1 MIRSAGRARL
11 LLLACLLAPAASHGQ
26 SPAER
31 AALQQYRDSLATIR
45 DTALLHCMAERALDD
60 AKVARDNPLLHLR
73 RGFVVLRLVEA
84 SKRSDID
91 DAASE
96 FEWAAELRP
105 EWPYPW
111 LGLGLAEALAPNRA
125 GAFAGG
131 LWTMLGLDRERKAG
145 DAFARAVRLDPMFVE
160 GLVSFAQTALQQR
173 IGPPLLPALEAAR
186 AATASPAGWH
196 PALLLELGRLE
207 RLVGN
212 PDSARKAFVR
222 AVALTRDPSVAWVEL
237 ARTLPL
243 TGDTLQELTRGPSAV
258 ERAYFNAAASDNPE
272 SVAML
277 RRDLE
282 PIVDDSVLRGFD
294 AAHGAAR
301 VTWLRQ
307 FWAARAAVDLRSPAS
322 RLAEHLRRWAIARQ
336 QFLLPPFKRR
346 YRWGFELYRSGDAE
360 LDDRGIIWLR
370 HGAPAARVVWPRSR
384 PAGRVDPLQA
394 NSGNESWRYDRP
406 EGDLVL
412 HFVATDDEDDFR
424 LVENA
429 LDLDVALDQ
438 LQRRADEFP
447 GLARL
452 LRAGPNSIYWITEE
466 ERVRGRRSVA
476 VATRTD
482 SWERQYPTLLA
493 GHAQWLPAGVRDS
506 LPLVHL
512 VYAVDAAALRAL
524 PGAGKVALTVRAVFL
539 DRKGVPTAT
548 LDTVQYLDRPTA
560 EARMVA
566 LRAEVVVPPGRQL
579 VRLGVEATPTVGA
592 VYPVDSLVV
601 PSVGGQGLSASALL
615 LGRPSQALPWQP
627 TPRDTAWLD
636 VLGVYAPQDTLT
648 VYAELY
654 GETRLRDAAI
664 RLTIRRQRGGL
675 ARLLGGRGE
684 EITIR
689 ESLGDVV
696 SPVHWRRAVA
706 LGGLAPGSYLLEFSV
721 ESAGEK
727 VVRRR
732 GVTIRDRE

>member
-1 MIRSAGRARL
+1 MSSVGGRTAL
-11 LLLACLLAPAASHGQ
+11 LLLLSFLAPVAGRSQ
-26 SPAER
+26 SPVER
-31 AALQQYRDSLATIR
+31 AALQRYRDSLAAIR
-45 DTALLHCMAERALDD
+45 DTTQLQCLADRALAE
-60 AKVARDNPLLHLR
+60 AKVARDNPLVHLR
-73 RGFVVLRLVEA
+73 RGFVVLRLLEA
-84 SKRSDID
+84 SRRSDVD

-111 LGLGLAEALAPNRA
+111 LGLGLAEAQAPNRA

-131 LWTMLGLDRERKAG
+131 LYTMFGLDRQRKAG
-145 DAFARAVRLDPMFVE
+145 EAFARAVQLDPMFVE
-160 GLVSFAQTALQQR
+160 GLVSFAQTALQQQ
-173 IGPPLLPALEAAR
+173 IGPPLLPALEAVR

-196 PALLLELGRLE
+196 PALLLERGRLE
-207 RLVGN
+207 RLVGD
-212 PDSARKAFVR
+212 PDSARVVFLR
-222 AVALTRDPSVAWVEL
+222 AVALSRDPSVAWVEL

-243 TGDTLQELTRGPSAV
+243 TADTLQDLPHGPSTV
-258 ERAYFNAAASDNPE
+258 ERAYFNAAASDNAE
-272 SVAML
+272 SVRML

-282 PIVDDSVLRGFD
+282 PIVNDSVLAAFD
-294 AAHGAAR
+294 AMHGAAR
-301 VTWLRQ
+301 VEWLRT
-307 FWAARAAVDLRSPAS
+307 FWETRGAVDLRAPAS
-322 RLAEHLRRWAIARQ
+322 RLAEHLRRWAVARR
-336 QFLLPPFKRR
+336 QFQLPPFKRR

-370 HGAPAARVVWPRSR
+370 HGEPAARVVWPRSR
-384 PAGRVDPLQA
+384 SAGRVDLLRT

-429 LDLDVALDQ
+429 LDLDVASDQ

-452 LRAGPNSIYWITEE
+452 LRAGPNTISWITEE
-466 ERVRGRRSVA
+466 ERLRGRRSVA

-482 SWERQYPTLLA
+482 SWERQYPTLLS
-493 GHAQWLPAGVRDS
+493 GHAQWLPAGVRDG

-512 VYAVDAAALRAL
+512 VYAVDAAALRKL
-524 PGAGKVALTVRAVFL
+524 PGQGKVALTVRAVFL
-539 DRKGVPTAT
+539 DRNGVPTAT
-548 LDTVQYLDRPTA
+548 LDTVQMLDRPSP
-560 EARMVA
+560 EAKMVA
-566 LRAEVVVPPGRQL
+566 LRAEVAVPSGRQM
-579 VRLGVEATPTVGA
+579 VRLGVEATPAVGA

-601 PSVGGQGLSASALL
+601 PTIDEHGLSASALL
-615 LGRPSQALPWQP
+615 LGRPSQALSWQP

-636 VLGVYAPQDTLT
+636 VLGVYAPRDTVT

-654 GETRLRDAAI
+654 GATQLPGTAI

-675 ARLLGGRGE
+675 ARLLGRGGD

-689 ESLGDVV
+689 ESLGDVT
-696 SPVHWRRAVA
+696 SPVHWRRDVA
-706 LGGLAPGSYLLEFSV
+706 LGGLAPGSYLLEFSA
-721 ESAGEK
+721 ESGGEK